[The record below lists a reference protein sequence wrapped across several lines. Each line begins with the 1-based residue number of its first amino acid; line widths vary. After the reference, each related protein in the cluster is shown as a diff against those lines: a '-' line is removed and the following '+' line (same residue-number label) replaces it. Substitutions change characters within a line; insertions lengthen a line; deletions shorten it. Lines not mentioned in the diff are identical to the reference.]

1 MTSSGAYNT
10 LLIKKNE
17 PLEEQHKKITL
28 QRANVNLSGPT
39 LCHTNQM
46 DFFYLN
52 EDNHVT
58 CCLISSGICFHNTA
72 QCHIVQSMAI
82 QKY

>member
-10 LLIKKNE
+10 LLILKNV

-28 QRANVNLSGPT
+28 QRANVNWLGPALFT
-39 LCHTNQM
+39 YES
-46 DFFYLN
+46 DGFFYLN

-58 CCLISSGICFHNTA
+58 CCLISSGNFFHNTA
-72 QCHIVQSMAI
+72 QCRFVLSMAI

>member
-10 LLIKKNE
+10 LLILKNV

-28 QRANVNLSGPT
+28 QRANVNLLGPT
-39 LCHTNQM
+39 TLFTYES
-46 DFFYLN
+46 DGFFYLN

-58 CCLISSGICFHNTA
+58 CCLISSGNFFHIN
-72 QCHIVQSMAI
+72 
-82 QKY
+82 